1 MISRLVSSLVRV
13 EQLEEYVKQ
22 GSIIGNTT
30 VFLLINYPL
39 KIEVMKSESFKK
51 LEAVESIFKTMG
63 FDFSKVTLTVAFG
76 VYDAVNTILK
86 NVTDEHQ
93 PEN

>member
-1 MISRLVSSLVRV
+1 
-13 EQLEEYVKQ
+13 
-22 GSIIGNTT
+22 
-30 VFLLINYPL
+30 
-39 KIEVMKSESFKK
+39 MKSESFKK